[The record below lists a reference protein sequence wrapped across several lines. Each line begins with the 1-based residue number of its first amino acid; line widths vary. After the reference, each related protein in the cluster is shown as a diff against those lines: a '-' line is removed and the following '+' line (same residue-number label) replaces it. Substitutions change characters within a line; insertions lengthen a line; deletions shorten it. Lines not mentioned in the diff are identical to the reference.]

1 MNWVCV
7 NSILRHDEAVL
18 WHGGEAAQVAFL
30 HSHFRSGSSAA
41 FPIIILGMITCFDIG
56 GSAIKC
62 AVASADGKIGSL
74 HRVPTPAHDFA
85 AFTAAMQSLIDAGGP
100 SRGVAISIAGVI
112 DPLDARIK
120 CANIPGIDGRTLAAD
135 LSRSFGLPVW
145 IINDAD
151 SFALAEA
158 QAGAGRG
165 HANVFGLILGTGV
178 GGGLVIGGRLVG
190 GPGGFAGEW
199 GHGPVVASP
208 RFACGCGQIGCLDT
222 VGGARGLERLHRA
235 LHGRSLDS
243 REIIAAWQA
252 GDAAAERTV
261 ACWTEVLSGP
271 LAMLVNTVGASILP
285 VGGGLANSAPLIARL
300 DQAVRAHILR
310 KTDAPIIVPG
320 QSGAEPGLIGAAW
333 LGLEKLGGAHA

>member
-1 MNWVCV
+1 M
-7 NSILRHDEAVL
+7 RT
-18 WHGGEAAQVAFL
+18 
-30 HSHFRSGSSAA
+30 
-41 FPIIILGMITCFDIG
+41 MITCFDIG

-62 AVASADGKIGSL
+62 AVATSDGQVGPL
-74 HRVPTPAHDFA
+74 ERVPTPANDFD
-85 AFTAAMQSLIDAGGP
+85 AFTAAMRSMIAAGGP

-112 DPLDARIK
+112 DPDSGRIK
-120 CANIPGIDGRTLAAD
+120 CANIPCIDGRTLGAD
-135 LSRSFGLPVW
+135 LAAALGLPVW

-178 GGGLVIGGRLVG
+178 GGGLVYNGRLVG

-199 GHGPVVASP
+199 GHGPVAAQFAGSPPQSIP
-208 RFACGCGQIGCLDT
+208 RFSCGCGQAGCIDT
-222 VGGARGLERLHRA
+222 VGGARGLERLHQH
-235 LHGRSLDS
+235 LHGEQLDS
-243 REIIAAWQA
+243 RAIIDAWQA
-252 GDAAAERTV
+252 GDDRAGRTIDCFV
-261 ACWTEVLSGP
+261 DLLSGP

-285 VGGGLANSAPLIARL
+285 VGGGLANSAALVARL
-300 DQAVRAHILR
+300 DGAVRAGILR

-333 LGLEKLGGAHA
+333 LGLEKVGGAHA

>member
-1 MNWVCV
+1 
-7 NSILRHDEAVL
+7 
-18 WHGGEAAQVAFL
+18 
-30 HSHFRSGSSAA
+30 
-41 FPIIILGMITCFDIG
+41 MITCFDIG

-62 AVASADGKIGSL
+62 AVATADGRIGDL

-85 AFTAAMQSLIDAGGP
+85 AFTAAMQALIDAGGA

-112 DPLDARIK
+112 DPANGRIK
-120 CANIPGIDGRTLAAD
+120 CANIPCIDGRTLADD
-135 LSRSFGLPVW
+135 LAEALKLPVW

-178 GGGLVIGGRLVG
+178 GGGLVFQGQLIG

-199 GHGPVVASP
+199 GHGPVAAQFAGTPPEAIP
-208 RFACGCGQIGCLDT
+208 RFQCDCGQTGCLDT
-222 VGGARGLERLHRA
+222 VGGARGLERLHLA
-235 LHGRSLDS
+235 LHRQALDS
-243 REIIAAWQA
+243 REIIAAWQS
-252 GDAAAERTV
+252 GDTAAERTV
-261 ACWTEVLSGP
+261 AGWTELLSGP

-300 DQAVRAHILR
+300 DQAVRAAILR

-320 QSGAEPGLIGAAW
+320 QSGVEPGLIGAAW
-333 LGLEKLGGAHA
+333 LGLEKLGSAYV

>member
-1 MNWVCV
+1 
-7 NSILRHDEAVL
+7 
-18 WHGGEAAQVAFL
+18 
-30 HSHFRSGSSAA
+30 
-41 FPIIILGMITCFDIG
+41 MITCFDIG

-62 AVASADGKIGSL
+62 AVATADGRIGDL
-74 HRVPTPAHDFA
+74 HRVPTPAHDFN
-85 AFTAAMQSLIDAGGP
+85 AFTGAMAKLIADGGR

-112 DPLDARIK
+112 DPLDGRIK
-120 CANIPGIDGRTLAAD
+120 CANIPCIDGRPLAAD
-135 LSRSFGLPVW
+135 LAAALKLPVW

-178 GGGLVIGGRLVG
+178 GGGFVFKGQLIG

-199 GHGPVVASP
+199 GHGPVAGQFDGIP
-208 RFACGCGQIGCLDT
+208 RFPCGCGQTGCLDT
-222 VGGARGLERLHRA
+222 VGGARGLERLHLA
-235 LHGRSLDS
+235 LHGQPLDS
-243 REIIAAWQA
+243 RDIIGAWQA
-252 GDAAAERTV
+252 GDDAAERTI
-261 ACWTEVLSGP
+261 ACWTELLSGP
-271 LAMLVNTVGASILP
+271 LAMLVNTLGASILP

-300 DQAVRAHILR
+300 DQAVRAAILR

-333 LGLEKLGGAHA
+333 LGLEKLERAHG

>member
-1 MNWVCV
+1 MIC
-7 NSILRHDEAVL
+7 A
-18 WHGGEAAQVAFL
+18 
-30 HSHFRSGSSAA
+30 
-41 FPIIILGMITCFDIG
+41 MITCFDIG

-62 AVASADGKIGSL
+62 AVATADGRIGDL

-85 AFTAAMQSLIDAGGP
+85 AFTAAMQALIAAGGP

-112 DPLDARIK
+112 DPVDGRIK
-120 CANIPGIDGRTLAAD
+120 CANIPCIDGRALAAD
-135 LSRSFGLPVW
+135 LSAALALPVW

-178 GGGLVIGGRLVG
+178 GGGLVIGGRLIG

-199 GHGPVVASP
+199 GHGPVAAQFAGSPPEPIP
-208 RFACGCGQIGCLDT
+208 RFPCGCGQTGCLDT
-222 VGGARGLERLHRA
+222 VGGARGLERLHQT
-235 LHGRSLDS
+235 LHHQSLDS
-243 REIIAAWQA
+243 RAIINAWQA
-252 GDAAAERTV
+252 GDADAERTI
-261 ACWTEVLSGP
+261 ACFIDLLSGP
-271 LAMLVNTVGASILP
+271 LAMLVNTLGASILP

-300 DQAVRAHILR
+300 DQAVRAAILR

-333 LGLEKLGGAHA
+333 LGLEKLGSTHG